1 MLTALDR
8 DGSLLDSDKSIWFQ
22 GRTAW
27 MYATACQTY
36 GEQSTWRAIAASCL
50 DFIEKHGVA
59 ENGKLWF
66 TVTQDGRPLRM
77 RRYVYSEA
85 FAAVGNAAMF
95 GLTGEETYHR
105 AASRY
110 LANYLHYS
118 FTPGM
123 IAPKIEP
130 ETRSLRSIGPLMF
143 SLHTASI
150 VMDHL
155 GDITVGDQR
164 CSQWIQWS
172 IEQIQ
177 RYFVKR
183 DLRVLMENVSDQGE
197 IVDHFDGRQLNPGHA
212 IECAWFLLHEARRN
226 DDRKLQLLGCEI
238 LDWMWERGW
247 DEEFGGI
254 FYFRDLYNRPV
265 QEYWQDMKFWWPHC
279 EALITTLL
287 AYSLTGNSKYAQ
299 WHEQLRTWSFDHFAD
314 LEHGEWYG
322 YLHRDGSPSVRL
334 KGNMWKGPYHLP
346 RMLWYCEQL
355 LNANHF
361 AQKE

>member
-1 MLTALDR
+1 
-8 DGSLLDSDKSIWFQ
+8 
-22 GRTAW
+22 
-27 MYATACQTY
+27 
-36 GEQSTWRAIAASCL
+36 
-50 DFIEKHGVA
+50 
-59 ENGKLWF
+59 
-66 TVTQDGRPLRM
+66 
-77 RRYVYSEA
+77 
-85 FAAVGNAAMF
+85 
-95 GLTGEETYHR
+95 
-105 AASRY
+105 